1 MPPETFQCR
10 GEFSEKSDV
19 WSYGVLMWEILDGC
33 KSWAPYP
40 DVHEDDA
47 VVAGLMGQT
56 LSLKKPKGANNK
68 LWKWSKKC
76 RDHDRD
82 KRPTFAELRQ
92 TLEELKMTLHQK
104 RGDDGGG
111 GGGGEGGGSSKE

>member
-1 MPPETFQCR
+1 MDLSA
-10 GEFSEKSDV
+10 GDLKSM
-19 WSYGVLMWEILDGC
+19 LNIN
-33 KSWAPYP
+33 
-40 DVHEDDA
+40 
-47 VVAGLMGQT
+47 
-56 LSLKKPKGANNK
+56 GANNK

-104 RGDDGGG
+104 RGGGGG